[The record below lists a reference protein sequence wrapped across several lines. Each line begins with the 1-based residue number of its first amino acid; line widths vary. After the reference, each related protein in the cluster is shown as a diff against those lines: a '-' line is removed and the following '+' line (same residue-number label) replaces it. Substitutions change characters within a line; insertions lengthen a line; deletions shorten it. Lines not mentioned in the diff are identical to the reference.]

1 MSSSLNH
8 AFIPVVILMLF
19 ATKLNI
25 KPKYILFLSIFAV
38 LPDIDMLIVHRATFH
53 NIFTLLIPLLGYVII
68 NRQIFGIISFF
79 ILSHLILDIYSGGIH
94 LFYPISNK
102 VLYAWTEI
110 RYGEPNVFNYGFS
123 TDTLEIIKHG
133 ESIISSENVAVM
145 LLLLMIISLIILKP
159 DNRNKMNSGE

>member
-1 MSSSLNH
+1 MSSPFNH
-8 AFIPVVILMLF
+8 AFIPVVILLLF

-25 KPKYILFLSIFAV
+25 KPKYILLLSIFAV

-53 NIFTLLIPLLGYVII
+53 NIFTLLIPLLGYAII
-68 NRQIFGIISFF
+68 NRQIFGIISFY
-79 ILSHLILDIYSGGIH
+79 ILSHFILDIFSGGIH

-110 RYGEPNVFNYGFS
+110 RYGEPSIIDYGISTNVHAIVKY
-123 TDTLEIIKHG
+123 G

-145 LLLLMIISLIILKP
+145 ILLLIIVTIVILNK
-159 DNRNKMNSGE
+159 NRRQYEIS